1 MLGLIDH
8 PSHLAFSFYIY
19 LVVGLAIWVAVIRW
33 IFGFSRRRRLDREQR
48 ERTKALEEAR
58 DL

>member
-1 MLGLIDH
+1 MLGMIDH

-33 IFGFSRRRRLDREQR
+33 IFGFSKRRRLDREQR
-48 ERTKALEEAR
+48 ERLEAL
-58 DL
+58 